1 MNIKC
6 TQNIYKSANGVSNVA
21 YYILVPEDSHIRG
34 IVQISHGMCEYFSRY
49 TAFAK
54 YLCGLG
60 FIVCGNDHI
69 GHGASVS
76 RPADLGFF
84 AAHDGWKYLIQDVL
98 HLRELMHRRYP
109 DLPYFMLGHSMGSL
123 IVRLC
128 LPECGTELAGSILI
142 GTAGPNAAAL
152 SAAHIADSI
161 ARTRGVTFRSG
172 LLNSIAFKAYN
183 RRIDHP
189 NSVFDWL
196 SRDEE
201 VVSLYQSDEKCNFI
215 FTASAFRDLFI
226 LCARANS
233 NATFRR
239 TPSDL
244 PLFFLAG
251 DRDPVGRY
259 GDGVRRVI
267 SQAAPATSTQSF
279 TKTPVTSCSTSSAA
293 SRPTAIFRAGS
304 RNASPSRPRRLLPKH
319 RKHNS
324 TAKGRYP
331 IFSGYRPFCFL
342 YQF

>member
-128 LPECGTELAGSILI
+128 LSECGTELAGAILI

-152 SAAHIADSI
+152 SAAHVADSI

-172 LLNSIAFKAYN
+172 LLNSIAFKE
-183 RRIDHP
+183 R
-189 NSVFDWL
+189 F
-196 SRDEE
+196 EE
-201 VVSLYQSDEKCNFI
+201 GF
-215 FTASAFRDLFI
+215 
-226 LCARANS
+226 
-233 NATFRR
+233 
-239 TPSDL
+239 
-244 PLFFLAG
+244 
-251 DRDPVGRY
+251 
-259 GDGVRRVI
+259 
-267 SQAAPATSTQSF
+267 
-279 TKTPVTSCSTSSAA
+279 
-293 SRPTAIFRAGS
+293 
-304 RNASPSRPRRLLPKH
+304 RRLLVPVLKENGDREATLDTFFLLSVEEMKDKEKKYQRFRSERDCVKDNPEQETEWH
-319 RKHNS
+319 WTRS
-324 TAKGRYP
+324 ASRGTAYYTWYVSA
-331 IFSGYRPFCFL
+331 SGYVYNSHAVNSFRFAPACVIGAKAIK
-342 YQF
+342 

>member
-172 LLNSIAFKAYN
+172 LLNGIAFKAYN

-215 FTASAFRDLFI
+215 FTASAFFI
-226 LCARANS
+226 
-233 NATFRR
+233 
-239 TPSDL
+239 
-244 PLFFLAG
+244 
-251 DRDPVGRY
+251 V
-259 GDGVRRVI
+259 
-267 SQAAPATSTQSF
+267 QEAPATSTQFF
-279 TKTPVTSCSTSSAA
+279 TKTPVMSCSTSSAA

-304 RNASPSRPRRLLPKH
+304 RNASPNRPRRLLPKH

-331 IFSGYRPFCFL
+331 ISRRIPPFSFSTL
-342 YQF
+342 

>member
-98 HLRELMHRRYP
+98 HLRELMHHRYP

-128 LPECGTELAGSILI
+128 LSECGTELAGAILI

-152 SAAHIADSI
+152 SAAHVADSI

-226 LCARANS
+226 L
-233 NATFRR
+233 
-239 TPSDL
+239 
-244 PLFFLAG
+244 
-251 DRDPVGRY
+251 
-259 GDGVRRVI
+259 
-267 SQAAPATSTQSF
+267 
-279 TKTPVTSCSTSSAA
+279 
-293 SRPTAIFRAGS
+293 
-304 RNASPSRPRRLLPKH
+304 
-319 RKHNS
+319 
-324 TAKGRYP
+324 
-331 IFSGYRPFCFL
+331 
-342 YQF
+342 